1 LEGGSLQTIHER
13 LDKILPIIND
23 QRFRENKGL
32 GNEIG
37 FYIFDYD
44 PEDELLVRDHITFL
58 KQKVNNDH
66 SGIHIREFDL
76 FEIIVEALEQK
87 GYLEKVFAMELEKG
101 TEAILTPIKKSLRLT
116 QNNDLVVDYIRSR
129 IKDNDIV
136 FITGVGKAWPI
147 IRSHTVLNNLHAVV
161 DNVPLIMF
169 YPGTYSGQ
177 DLHLF
182 DEITDQNYYRAFTL
196 VER

>member
-1 LEGGSLQTIHER
+1 LQTIHAR
-13 LDKILPIIND
+13 LDKILPKITD

-44 PEDELLVRDHITFL
+44 PQDELLVRDHIVFL

-66 SGIHIREFDL
+66 SEIQIREFDL
-76 FEIIVEALEQK
+76 FEIIIEILESK
-87 GYLEKVFAMELEKG
+87 GYLEKVYAMEIEKG
-101 TEAILTPIKKSLRLT
+101 TEAILNPIKKSLRLT
-116 QNNDLVVDYIRSR
+116 QKSDLVVDYIRTR
-129 IKDNDIV
+129 IKDNDVV
-136 FITGVGKAWPI
+136 FLTGVGKAWPI

-161 DNVPLIMF
+161 DSVPLIMF